1 MTLRW
6 LAAFTL
12 LSLAGPSF
20 AMAEVTPTTE
30 DEKTLYMLGQA
41 VGRTLDDFSLTPA
54 ELSFVEEGLSDKVLG
69 KPSKVT
75 GADDLQRVTEMRN
88 ERLAAK
94 SSAFLAEQAAA
105 EGANVQ
111 EPSGIIITELAPG
124 NGESPTPEQ
133 EVKVHYHG
141 TLPDGTVFDS
151 SVDRGEPATFPLNRV
166 IPCWTEGVGKMKVGG
181 KARLV
186 CPPDS
191 AYGDRGAPPRIP
203 PGTALVFEVELIE
216 IVK

>member
-1 MTLRW
+1 MTIRW
-6 LAAFTL
+6 LAAFAL
-12 LSLAGPSF
+12 LSLIGPSF

-54 ELSFVEEGLSDKVLG
+54 ELSFVEAGIRDKVLG
-69 KPSKVT
+69 KPAKAS
-75 GADDLQRVTEMRN
+75 GADDLQRVTAMRN
-88 ERLAAK
+88 ERLAVK
-94 SSAFLAEQAAA
+94 SSKFLAEQAAA
-105 EGANVQ
+105 EGAKVQ
-111 EPSGIIITELAPG
+111 ESGIIITELAPG
-124 NGESPTPEQ
+124 TGESPTPEQ

-141 TLPDGTVFDS
+141 TLPDGSVFDS

-186 CPPDS
+186 CPPNL

>member
-6 LAAFTL
+6 LATFAL
-12 LSLAGPSF
+12 LSLMGPSF
-20 AMAEVTPTTE
+20 AIAEVTPTTE

-41 VGRTLDDFSLTPA
+41 VGRTLDDFSLSPA

-88 ERLAAK
+88 KRLAVK
-94 SSAFLAEQAAA
+94 SSAFLTEQAAA

-111 EPSGIIITELAPG
+111 ESGIIITELAPG
-124 NGESPTPEQ
+124 TGESPTPEQ

-203 PGTALVFEVELIE
+203 PGAALVFEVELIE